1 MEKAFAGE
9 NVLAG
14 KAYMSEVPV
23 TLLVT
28 HWDVRFAHR

>member
-9 NVLAG
+9 KILVG
-14 KAYMSEVPV
+14 EAYMSEVPV